1 MAVVKKDLVEKFG
14 GTLYHN
20 KSSNALCPDKN
31 CGAKQSAEKVL
42 SRIGQ
47 AAPKWAL

>member
-14 GTLYHN
+14 GILYHN

-31 CGAKQSAEKVL
+31 CGTKQRVEKVL
-42 SRIGQ
+42 R
-47 AAPKWAL
+47 